1 MADFL
6 FIMVIVFYPLF
17 LVWALT
23 RRIDNLSDK
32 LGELELEFLR
42 FRDKIEGE
50 RYE

>member
-6 FIMVIVFYPLF
+6 FIMVIVYYL
-17 LVWALT
+17 LLIAYALT
-23 RRIDNLSDK
+23 RRIDKLADN

-50 RYE
+50 RK